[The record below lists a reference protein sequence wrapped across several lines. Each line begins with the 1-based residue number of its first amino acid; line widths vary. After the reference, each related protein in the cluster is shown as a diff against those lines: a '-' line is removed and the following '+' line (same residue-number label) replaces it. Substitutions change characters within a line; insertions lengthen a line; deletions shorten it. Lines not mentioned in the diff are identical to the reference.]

1 MVQTKP
7 TPTTTLTEF
16 LRSPNL
22 EESPAWELF
31 AEIVSQKPT
40 PTLHH
45 SILQKRLVGAIDLA
59 GGEYEAFPEL
69 RCVLNANSIVPD
81 ITILRRDR
89 VPTGNQPVMGAPDW
103 LVGDGLSAGATTGF
117 VPGCRSIA
125 CVWGDRPVA
134 YR

>member
-31 AEIVSQKPT
+31 AEIVSQKPM

-45 SILQKRLVGAIDLA
+45 SILQKRLAGAIDRTS
-59 GGEYEAFPEL
+59 GEYEAFSER
-69 RCVLNANSIVPD
+69 RCVLSANAVVPD
-81 ITILRRDR
+81 ITILRCDR
-89 VPTGNQPVMGAPDW
+89 VPMGNQSV
-103 LVGDGLSAGATTGF
+103 
-117 VPGCRSIA
+117 
-125 CVWGDRPVA
+125 
-134 YR
+134 